1 MIKTR
6 YGYTYGVEDE
16 NGKLIWYRTKKEA
29 KYKLKQ
35 VYTAKVREITQELGE
50 EDSLYMANRLAY
62 LTNQYKDYIK

>member
-6 YGYTYGVEDE
+6 YGYTYGIEDE

-29 KYKLKQ
+29 KYKLKE
-35 VYTAKVREITQELGE
+35 VYTAKVREITGE
-50 EDSLYMANRLAY
+50 EDSLYMANRLAH

>member
-6 YGYTYGVEDE
+6 YGYTYGVENED
-16 NGKLIWYRTKKEA
+16 GKLIWFRTKKEA

-35 VYTAKVREITQELGE
+35 VYTAKVREITGE
-50 EDSLYMANRLAY
+50 EDSLYMANRLAH